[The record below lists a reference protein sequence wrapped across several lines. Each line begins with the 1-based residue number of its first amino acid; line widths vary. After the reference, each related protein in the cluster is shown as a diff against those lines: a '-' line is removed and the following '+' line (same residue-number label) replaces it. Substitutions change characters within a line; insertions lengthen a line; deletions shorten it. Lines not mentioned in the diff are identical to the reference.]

1 MGDVINL
8 RNARKQAK
16 RRRAEQKAA
25 SNRLEHGR
33 AKTERTLEKA
43 QSAKIERDLDA
54 HRIDTGDSE

>member
-1 MGDVINL
+1 
-8 RNARKQAK
+8 
-16 RRRAEQKAA
+16 
-25 SNRLEHGR
+25 LEHGR